1 MGSLKL
7 REYLHKE
14 VGISNVNDDRLKKIE
29 DSNDEELLNSV
40 LSGEISLKS
49 AFRMIQTI
57 GDEGEVKS
65 RLKYEIKKMIE
76 NSRDKLSF
84 HDVISIVDEVY
95 ER

>member
-14 VGISNVNDDRLKKIE
+14 VGISNTNDVRLRRIE
-29 DSNDEELLNSV
+29 ESNDEELLNSV

-49 AFRMIQTI
+49 AFRMIDKI
-57 GDEGEVKS
+57 GEEGEVKS
-65 RLKYEIKKMIE
+65 RLKYEIKKIVE
-76 NSRDKLSF
+76 NSKDTLSF

-95 ER
+95 KR

>member
-1 MGSLKL
+1 
-7 REYLHKE
+7 
-14 VGISNVNDDRLKKIE
+14 
-29 DSNDEELLNSV
+29 
-40 LSGEISLKS
+40 
-49 AFRMIQTI
+49 MIQTI